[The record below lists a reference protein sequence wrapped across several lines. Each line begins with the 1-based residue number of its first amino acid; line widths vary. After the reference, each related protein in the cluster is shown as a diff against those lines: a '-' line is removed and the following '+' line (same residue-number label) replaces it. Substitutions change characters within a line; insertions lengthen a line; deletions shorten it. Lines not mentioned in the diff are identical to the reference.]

1 MDQPREVTRM
11 SPPVQKPPVGALR
24 HCGVAVLALCVGIG
38 AADAAVAGKRQ
49 KTPQTSSEANTD
61 NLGSAVVA
69 PLRDINVMRS
79 EIPDLLKK
87 AVVDP
92 YAPPK
97 TGCAPLRG
105 EIQRLD
111 AVLGDDYDDPK
122 DDDKDESLSRPV
134 LGVVASTITDV
145 IPMRGWVRR
154 LTGAER
160 HDQRVREAIKA
171 GFVRRGYL
179 KGLMNAGT
187 CQGDR
192 TVFVTAKAA
201 PKPPLVAAEA
211 VPVQVA
217 AAPVPPPPPVQAPLA
232 PFTNITR
239 VATADAASGVQ

>member
-1 MDQPREVTRM
+1 MP
-11 SPPVQKPPVGALR
+11 PPVQKPSVGALKR
-24 HCGVAVLALCVGIG
+24 CGAAVLALCVGMG
-38 AADAAVAGKRQ
+38 AADAALAGKSQ
-49 KTPQTSSEANTD
+49 KDSPKVPQTSSEANTD
-61 NLGSAVVA
+61 NLGAAVVA
-69 PLRDINVMRS
+69 PLRDINVVRS

-87 AVVDP
+87 AVADP
-92 YAPPK
+92 YAPPT
-97 TGCAPLRG
+97 TGCAPLKT
-105 EIQRLD
+105 EIEQLD
-111 AVLGDDYDDPK
+111 AVLGYDYDDPK
-122 DDDKDESLSRPV
+122 DDNKDENLSRPV

-160 HDQRVREAIKA
+160 HDQQVREAIKA

>member
-1 MDQPREVTRM
+1 M
-11 SPPVQKPPVGALR
+11 SSPVQKPSVGALKR
-24 HCGVAVLALCVGIG
+24 CGAAVLALCVGMG
-38 AADAAVAGKRQ
+38 AADAALAGQSRKDAP
-49 KTPQTSSEANTD
+49 KVPQTSSEANTD

-69 PLRDINVMRS
+69 PLRDINVVRS

-87 AVVDP
+87 AVADP

-97 TGCAPLRG
+97 TGCAPLKA
-105 EIQRLD
+105 EIDQLD

-122 DDDKDESLSRPV
+122 DDNKDESLSKPV

-160 HDQRVREAIKA
+160 HDQQVREAIKA

-192 TVFVTAKAA
+192 LVFVAAKPA

-211 VPVQVA
+211 VPVHVA
-217 AAPVPPPPPVQAPLA
+217 AAPQAPPVPVQAPLA

-239 VATADAASGVQ
+239 VATAGEVSGVQ